1 MRILLLCNKSPWPPL
16 EGGPIAMNA
25 MATGLLE
32 AGHQVKVLAI
42 NSNKYNV
49 SLQSVPEEYRKRTGF
64 QTVYIDLSVKP
75 WPAFLNLFT
84 GKSYHVERFISLEFS
99 SALTTILKTE
109 KFDIIQFET
118 LFTSPDLHVIR
129 SLSDARIVLRAHN
142 IEHLIWQRS
151 AAGCRN
157 PLKKLYLRHLAR
169 TLKRYE
175 LKTINEVDGIVA
187 ITEKDAAF
195 FRQAAPG
202 IPVTAIPF
210 GIRVE
215 DAGNIDTK
223 LTEKIFPGLFHLG
236 SMNWIPNQEGIGWFI
251 RKVWPIIYGKHQ
263 DLRFY
268 LAGREMPG
276 WLKNINVPGIV
287 VDGEVPDARSYM
299 FSHGIMIVPLFSG
312 SGIRIKIIEGMLAG
326 KAIITTAIGAEGIS
340 YTDGINLLIANDLDG
355 FIDAIEKCLN
365 TPGLVENLGRQA
377 RELVIKKHNNT
388 DLMQNISDFYIKIQQ
403 HPV

>member
-32 AGHQVKVLAI
+32 AGHQVRILAI
-42 NSNKYNV
+42 NSNKYSV
-49 SLQSVPEEYRKRTGF
+49 SLQSVPEEYRRRTAF

-84 GKSYHVERFISLEFS
+84 GKSYHVERFISQEFS

-118 LFTSPDLHVIR
+118 LFTSPYLEIIR
-129 SLSDARIVLRAHN
+129 SLSDARVVLRAHN

-157 PLKKLYLRHLAR
+157 PLKKIYLSHLAA
-169 TLKRYE
+169 TLKQFE
-175 LKTINEVDGIVA
+175 LKTANEVDGIVA
-187 ITEKDAAF
+187 ITEKDATF

-202 IPVTAIPF
+202 IPVIAIPF
-210 GIRVE
+210 GINTQEVVKTYTKS
-215 DAGNIDTK
+215 ADTSY
-223 LTEKIFPGLFHLG
+223 PSLFHLG

-251 RKVWPIIYGKHQ
+251 RKVWPVLSVKYPG
-263 DLRFY
+263 LRFH

-276 WLKNINVPGIV
+276 WLKNINIPGIV
-287 VDGEVPDARSYM
+287 VDGEVPDARLYM
-299 FSHGIMIVPLFSG
+299 LSHGIMIVPLFSG

-326 KAIITTAIGAEGIS
+326 KAIITTSVGAEGIS
-340 YTDGINLLIANDLDG
+340 YTNGSNLLIANNVEEYT
-355 FIDAIEKCLN
+355 DAIEKCLN
-365 TPGLVENLGRQA
+365 SPDLIGELGQKA
-377 RELVIKKHNNT
+377 RDLVIKKHNNA
-388 DLMQNISDFYIKIQQ
+388 DLMQNISDFYIKIQ
-403 HPV
+403 H